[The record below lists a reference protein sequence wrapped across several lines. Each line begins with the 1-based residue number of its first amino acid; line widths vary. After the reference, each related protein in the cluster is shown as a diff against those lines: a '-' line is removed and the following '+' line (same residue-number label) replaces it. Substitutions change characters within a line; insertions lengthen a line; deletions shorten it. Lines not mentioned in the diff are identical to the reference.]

1 MESERGARMVARA
14 LRQPAPSTPAQ
25 ETEKHST
32 TVRLTN
38 VLDAGGRIDASAFGI
53 ERRNAVEAV
62 KSNPHGA
69 VSLYGPKGIA
79 IEAHNAFRFSRIYV
93 KPEHGIPFLSSSDI
107 IALRPEAD
115 RYLSRT
121 KTKRLE
127 ELIARPH
134 DVLISR
140 SGTIGNVAFS
150 GRWLTGQAVSEDVIR
165 VRFAD
170 PDLAGFV
177 SGFLRSRYGRP
188 QLTGSAYGSVVTHI
202 ELEHLYRVWVPDLP
216 ERQWRKLGAAM
227 LQATALR
234 DDANDLLD
242 EADALLHKRLG
253 LKPLPPVSPESE
265 TITVRA
271 SNLAGR
277 FEASYHNP
285 RTASAVS
292 TLNSLSIEVT
302 TVGDPRVSAEVRAI
316 TRFRK
321 RVYVKKGGVPML
333 NSKQLFQVDPVV
345 VKRLA
350 LGAHKRDIEGEIG
363 LEENMLAVTSG
374 GTVGRI
380 QIIPQYMTGWTAN
393 QHSIRIIAAS
403 DSMAGYLYAW
413 LASGYGQA
421 LILRQ
426 SYGSVIQHIDLDQLS
441 SVPIPFPKKK
451 MRDDVGNLVL
461 SANNL
466 RDEAWRVER
475 KTIEKIESL
484 IEGI

>member
-1 MESERGARMVARA
+1 MVARA

-62 KSNPHGA
+62 KSNTHGA
-69 VSLYGPKGIA
+69 VALYGPKGIA
-79 IEAHNAFRFSRIYV
+79 IEAHNAFRFRRIFVQPDY
-93 KPEHGIPFLSSSDI
+93 GIPFLTSSDI
-107 IALRPEAD
+107 IALKLETD
-115 RYLSRT
+115 RFLSQT
-121 KTKRLE
+121 KTKRLA
-127 ELIARPH
+127 ELLIRQW
-134 DVLISR
+134 DVLISC
-140 SGTIGNVAFS
+140 SGTVGNVALA
-150 GRWLTGQAVSEDVIR
+150 GEGITGMALSQDALR
-165 VRFAD
+165 VRFSD
-170 PDLAGFV
+170 PDQAGYI

-188 QLTGSAYGSVVTHI
+188 QLTGAAYGSVVTHI
-202 ELEHLYRVWVPDLP
+202 EPEHLHRVWVPDLP
-216 ERQWRKLGAAM
+216 KVQWKKLGAAM
-227 LQATALR
+227 RQATALR

-253 LKPLPPVSPESE
+253 LKPLPPVSPDSE
-265 TITVRA
+265 TNTVRA

-277 FEASYHNP
+277 FEASYHNQ
-285 RTASAVS
+285 RAAAANDV
-292 TLNSLSIEVT
+292 LNGIGIELT

-321 RVYVKKGGVPML
+321 RTYVQTGGVPML

-350 LGAHKRDIEGEIG
+350 LGAHKRDVEREIG
-363 LEENMLAVTSG
+363 LEGNMLAVTSG
-374 GTVGRI
+374 GSLGRI

-393 QHSIRIIAAS
+393 QHSIRIVAAS
-403 DSMAGYLYAW
+403 DSMAGYLYSW
-413 LASGYGQA
+413 LASDYGQA

-426 SYGSVIQHIDLDQLS
+426 SYGSVIQHIDLGQLS
-441 SVPIPFPKKK
+441 SVPIPYPKKK
-451 MRDDVGNLVL
+451 VCDDVGSLVL
-461 SANNL
+461 TANNL
-466 RDEAWRVER
+466 RDKAWRVER

-484 IEGI
+484 IEG